1 MITRRHGKRSRNR
14 RSGFTL
20 IEVLTAIVVVAMITI
35 ACATMF
41 NQATDSVTA
50 GTRRA
55 EWNILGRS
63 LVHLIASE
71 VSDSVFWT
79 NTIPGAAQF
88 EFTIETN
95 GSGNVDKLSFVRMRN
110 NWAEDS
116 EGIRAATRITYRLL
130 DDFTVER
137 KSEVLLEGENMQYE
151 ADWTNAV
158 VGAVGTN
165 IYGLAVVPDPD
176 WMEGEGLPR
185 YMDVFV
191 DLVAQ
196 DDIAVYQAQNGMA
209 LPSQGSQWV
218 LDHAMTYQSRAYLRN
233 RNRTRFE

>member
-1 MITRRHGKRSRNR
+1 MITRRHGEGSRNR

-35 ACATMF
+35 ACVTMF

-79 NTIPGAAQF
+79 NTIAGAAQF
-88 EFTIETN
+88 KFETN
-95 GSGNVDKLSFVRMRN
+95 ELSFVRMRT

-151 ADWTNAV
+151 ADWSNAV

-218 LDHAMTYQSRAYLRN
+218 LDHAMTYQSRAYFRN